1 METRWY
7 ALAHI
12 LKTEKAGKCIATGLD
27 DGSVS
32 VWDVQDGRKIRQVTL
47 NSLPHGSISCL
58 SWMAE
63 DSSARKR
70 DADLV
75 SLKISKFD

>member
-7 ALAHI
+7 ALVPI
-12 LKTEKAGKCIATGLD
+12 LNTEKAGKCVATGLD

-47 NSLPHGSISCL
+47 NYLPHGSISCL

-63 DSSARKR
+63 DPSARKR
-70 DADLV
+70 DANLV
-75 SLKISKFD
+75 SSILWKFD